1 MDSKKLTKDCAVAE
15 RYIAEG
21 QALIDQQRRVI
32 LDLVLSGGDFSA
44 AVAMMRRLLE
54 SQRLQEQHYHRIL
67 IKLARPRSILS
78 QQR

>member
-1 MDSKKLTKDCAVAE
+1 MEQRLPQDRAVAE

-21 QALIDQQRRVI
+21 QTLIDQQRRVI

-67 IKLARPRSILS
+67 IKLARPSLKS
-78 QQR
+78 KKK